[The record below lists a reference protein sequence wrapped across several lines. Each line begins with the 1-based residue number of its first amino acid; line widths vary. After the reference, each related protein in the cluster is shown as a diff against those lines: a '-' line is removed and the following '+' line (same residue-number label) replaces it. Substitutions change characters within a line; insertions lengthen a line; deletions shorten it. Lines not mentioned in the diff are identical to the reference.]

1 VDGYAVHAFNRAWG
15 SVERGSHDHHRQKLL
30 LISQCRIGT
39 GSQLSHKIR
48 YRTRIFLAI
57 YM

>member
-1 VDGYAVHAFNRAWG
+1 VDGDAVHAFNRSW
-15 SVERGSHDHHRQKLL
+15 SKVERGSHGHHRQKLL
-30 LISQCRIGT
+30 LISQRRIGT